1 MAELPFVAETALK
14 TTTPA
19 GGTVRMPPPA
29 QLTQQLEKLNG
40 ELPFAPA
47 YGEHTGSILEEI
59 GLSANE
65 ITSLKEQGIVA

>member
-1 MAELPFVAETALK
+1 
-14 TTTPA
+14 
-19 GGTVRMPPPA
+19 MPPPP
-29 QLTQQLEKLNG
+29 QRIEHLEKLDG

-59 GLSANE
+59 GLSTNE